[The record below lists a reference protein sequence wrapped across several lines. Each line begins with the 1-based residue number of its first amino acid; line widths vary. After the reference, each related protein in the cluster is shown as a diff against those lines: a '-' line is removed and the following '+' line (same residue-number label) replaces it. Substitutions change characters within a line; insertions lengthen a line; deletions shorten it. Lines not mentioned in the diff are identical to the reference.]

1 MRRVRINRPN
11 AYAAEMI
18 RDVGDNVPR
27 DVPRDVPTA
36 LNTYSITAAFL
47 WLQRRRAR
55 LGVIDRIR
63 LSDPELKIKNWRRAA
78 RSNRVGQGIV
88 VV

>member
-27 DVPRDVPTA
+27 DVPNA

-47 WLQRRRAR
+47 WLRRRRAR